1 MIEWSEPLGLG
12 DAEVATDLAAEVLV
26 DLVVVLVVPQ
36 TVSGSL
42 RENSNE
48 HKWTCHPFMLTPE
61 RGGVGEHS
69 VR

>member
-1 MIEWSEPLGLG
+1 VNCAAKGDAANQIVSLERMIEWSEPLGLG

-48 HKWTCHPFMLTPE
+48 HK
-61 RGGVGEHS
+61 
-69 VR
+69 